1 MMRSADLRHEK
12 PSRVLNRIAETKD
25 KQLITVGRASN
36 MPAGILF
43 VDPIEQAGSAGG
55 MNGLPLRM
63 LPLAQWSSESYES
76 GRRFSLEVRQG
87 TSAMIGPG
95 FDDPLTRW

>member
-43 VDPIEQAGSAGG
+43 VDLIEQA
-55 MNGLPLRM
+55 PV
-63 LPLAQWSSESYES
+63 LAE
-76 GRRFSLEVRQG
+76 
-87 TSAMIGPG
+87 
-95 FDDPLTRW
+95 